1 MSSKIQKL
9 GIVVAIVGLWGAAV
23 PYAGPV
29 FGYDMGGGSAWTW
42 TESRFTL
49 HLLPGLL
56 AVLGGMTM
64 MMGSGRGRMRVGA
77 ALGALG
83 GAWFIVGPVFRPA
96 WANSDGMMMMG
107 NGVWDQ
113 IFTSLG
119 YHSGTGVVILALSAF
134 ALGGVSTDVEA
145 GDSPRTESTQPGAD
159 VRIDGNS
166 TRDQEPV
173 TVA

>member
-9 GIVVAIVGLWGAAV
+9 GIAVAIVGLWGAAV

-29 FGYDMGGGSAWTW
+29 FGYDMGGGSAWAW
-42 TESRFTL
+42 TESRLTL

-64 MMGSGRGRMRVGA
+64 LKGSGGGRVRVGA
-77 ALGALG
+77 ALAALG
-83 GAWFIVGPVFRPA
+83 GAWFIVGPVIRPA
-96 WANSDGMMMMG
+96 WADSDRMMMMG

-134 ALGGVSTDVEA
+134 ALGMSTDVKA
-145 GDSPRTESTQPGAD
+145 VDSPRAESTQPGVD
-159 VRIDGNS
+159 VPIDEHS
-166 TRDQEPV
+166 TSDQELV